1 MMYIGKDVQVID
13 QVTGQKRSAC
23 LADESHCAIIIS
35 YSGQTREMV
44 EVAEIYHKRNIPF
57 ISITCMAENSIS
69 RLADVHLYLSSREML
84 HIKIGDFAST
94 TSLKYLF
101 DILYAGVFSH
111 DYKKNLE
118 TKIVVASYVDDRQ
131 SEDEYINEK

>member
-44 EVAEIYHKRNIPF
+44 EVAEIYHKRNIQHK
-57 ISITCMAENSIS
+57 SI
-69 RLADVHLYLSSREML
+69 
-84 HIKIGDFAST
+84 IKRNKQG
-94 TSLKYLF
+94 
-101 DILYAGVFSH
+101 
-111 DYKKNLE
+111 
-118 TKIVVASYVDDRQ
+118 IVVKWFVS
-131 SEDEYINEK
+131 K